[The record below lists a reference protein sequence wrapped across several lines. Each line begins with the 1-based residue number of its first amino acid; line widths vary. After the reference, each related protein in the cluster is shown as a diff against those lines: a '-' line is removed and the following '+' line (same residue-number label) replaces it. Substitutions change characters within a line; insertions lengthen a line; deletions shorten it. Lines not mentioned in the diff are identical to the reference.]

1 MNRGWLKH
9 GTEIIIKQPND
20 RHHRMMREY
29 LMEILNGPMS
39 IFKHLSRVIKSI
51 VILSMNLLF
60 PPFPS
65 YFDNPKQSRRENRL
79 TGGIYAKVRIYFH
92 GIIFNYLVYFN
103 RETEHW
109 QSILQIPRNETL
121 QIGV

>member
-79 TGGIYAKVRIYFH
+79 KE
-92 GIIFNYLVYFN
+92 
-103 RETEHW
+103 REEYTQRLEFISTE
-109 QSILQIPRNETL
+109 
-121 QIGV
+121 

>member
-1 MNRGWLKH
+1 
-9 GTEIIIKQPND
+9 
-20 RHHRMMREY
+20 
-29 LMEILNGPMS
+29 MEILNGPMI

-79 TGGIYAKVRIYFH
+79 KE
-92 GIIFNYLVYFN
+92 
-103 RETEHW
+103 REEYTQRLEFISTE
-109 QSILQIPRNETL
+109 
-121 QIGV
+121 

>member
-1 MNRGWLKH
+1 
-9 GTEIIIKQPND
+9 
-20 RHHRMMREY
+20 MMREY

-60 PPFPS
+60 LLIPFPS

-79 TGGIYAKVRIYFH
+79 KEWEEYMQRLEFIS
-92 GIIFNYLVYFN
+92 
-103 RETEHW
+103 TE
-109 QSILQIPRNETL
+109 
-121 QIGV
+121 

>member
-1 MNRGWLKH
+1 
-9 GTEIIIKQPND
+9 
-20 RHHRMMREY
+20 MMREY

-79 TGGIYAKVRIYFH
+79 KEWEEYMQRLEFIS
-92 GIIFNYLVYFN
+92 
-103 RETEHW
+103 TE
-109 QSILQIPRNETL
+109 
-121 QIGV
+121 

>member
-1 MNRGWLKH
+1 
-9 GTEIIIKQPND
+9 
-20 RHHRMMREY
+20 MMREY

-79 TGGIYAKVRIYFH
+79 KERDEYTQRLEFIS
-92 GIIFNYLVYFN
+92 
-103 RETEHW
+103 TE
-109 QSILQIPRNETL
+109 
-121 QIGV
+121 

>member
-1 MNRGWLKH
+1 
-9 GTEIIIKQPND
+9 
-20 RHHRMMREY
+20 MREY

-109 QSILQIPRNETL
+109 QSILQIPCNETL

>member
-1 MNRGWLKH
+1 
-9 GTEIIIKQPND
+9 
-20 RHHRMMREY
+20 MMREY

-65 YFDNPKQSRRENRL
+65 YFDKQSRRENRL
-79 TGGIYAKVRIYFH
+79 KERDEYTQRLEFIS
-92 GIIFNYLVYFN
+92 
-103 RETEHW
+103 TE
-109 QSILQIPRNETL
+109 
-121 QIGV
+121 

>member
-1 MNRGWLKH
+1 
-9 GTEIIIKQPND
+9 
-20 RHHRMMREY
+20 MMREY

-60 PPFPS
+60 LPFPS

-79 TGGIYAKVRIYFH
+79 KEWEEYMQRLEFIS
-92 GIIFNYLVYFN
+92 
-103 RETEHW
+103 TE
-109 QSILQIPRNETL
+109 
-121 QIGV
+121 